1 MLLVVDERH
10 PQALGDDLD
19 VERPVVPDSTG
30 RRHAHL
36 ALTQPFGLAFQP
48 VRAAN
53 SDGSARSEVRSI
65 ARPYPGASTTDR
77 GPTDSVTSD
86 GARGLEQTTRALTE
100 PTLIAA
106 FAGWNDAGDAATLA
120 VRHLI
125 EQWRA
130 EPMASIDPEEY
141 YDFQATRPQV
151 RLADGHTR
159 RISWPANEAFA
170 ASTPGGDVVLLLGVE
185 PQLRWRTFTHQ
196 VAGIAEECGVNVVV
210 TLGALLADVAHRR
223 PVSLIG
229 TATDQALIDRFD
241 LQRSRYEGPTG
252 IVGVL
257 HDTCHGLGVK
267 SLSLWAAVPA
277 YASQV
282 PSPKAA
288 LALGE
293 GACRVVGTPCPGHA
307 LGRGRRGVRGQHRQ
321 LPRTG
326 RRSRGLRAPARTRRG
341 RPRGRRHHR

>member
-1 MLLVVDERH
+1 MEHVVWSR
-10 PQALGDDLD
+10 
-19 VERPVVPDSTG
+19 RP
-30 RRHAHL
+30 
-36 ALTQPFGLAFQP
+36 
-48 VRAAN
+48 
-53 SDGSARSEVRSI
+53 
-65 ARPYPGASTTDR
+65 
-77 GPTDSVTSD
+77 
-86 GARGLEQTTRALTE
+86 ALTE
-100 PTLIAA
+100 PTMIAA

-130 EPMASIDPEEY
+130 EPIASIDPEEY

-151 RLADGHTR
+151 HLVDGHTR

-170 ASTPGGDVVLLLGVE
+170 ASTPGGDVVLLLGIE

-196 VAGIAEECGVNVVV
+196 VAGIAEECGVDVVI

-229 TATDQALIDRFD
+229 TGTDQELIDRFA

-257 HDTCHGLGVK
+257 HDTCQGLGVK

-307 LGRGRRGVRGQHRQ
+307 LATAVAEYEASIDGYLEQDEDLAAYVRRLERDGDDLDDDDEIAEDATLDPETDAEQMVEDIERF
-321 LPRTG
+321 
-326 RRSRGLRAPARTRRG
+326 LRDQG
-341 RPRGRRHHR
+341 SS

>member
-1 MLLVVDERH
+1 MEHVVWSR
-10 PQALGDDLD
+10 
-19 VERPVVPDSTG
+19 RP
-30 RRHAHL
+30 
-36 ALTQPFGLAFQP
+36 
-48 VRAAN
+48 
-53 SDGSARSEVRSI
+53 
-65 ARPYPGASTTDR
+65 
-77 GPTDSVTSD
+77 
-86 GARGLEQTTRALTE
+86 ALTE
-100 PTLIAA
+100 PTMIAA

-120 VRHLI
+120 VRHLV

-141 YDFQATRPQV
+141 YDFQSTRPQV
-151 RLADGHTR
+151 RLIDGQTR

-170 ASTPGGDVVLLLGVE
+170 ASTPGGDVVLLLGIE

-196 VAGIAEECGVNVVV
+196 VAGIAEECGVDVVI

-229 TATDQALIDRFD
+229 TATDQALIDRFA

-257 HDTCHGLGVK
+257 HDTCQGLGVQ

-277 YASQV
+277 YASEV

-293 GACRVVGTPCPGHA
+293 GACRVMGTPCPGDA
-307 LGRGRRGVRGQHRQ
+307 LATAVAEYEASIDGYLEQNEDLAAYVRRLERAGDDLADDDVDNSDDSDDRAALDPETDAEQMVEDIERF
-321 LPRTG
+321 
-326 RRSRGLRAPARTRRG
+326 LRDQG
-341 RPRGRRHHR
+341 SS

>member
-1 MLLVVDERH
+1 MEHVVWSR
-10 PQALGDDLD
+10 
-19 VERPVVPDSTG
+19 RP
-30 RRHAHL
+30 
-36 ALTQPFGLAFQP
+36 
-48 VRAAN
+48 
-53 SDGSARSEVRSI
+53 
-65 ARPYPGASTTDR
+65 
-77 GPTDSVTSD
+77 
-86 GARGLEQTTRALTE
+86 ALTE
-100 PTLIAA
+100 PTMIAA

-130 EPMASIDPEEY
+130 EPIASIDPEEY

-151 RLADGHTR
+151 HLVDGHTR
-159 RISWPANEAFA
+159 RISWPANEAYA
-170 ASTPGGDVVLLLGVE
+170 ASTPGGDVVLLLGIE

-196 VAGIAEECGVNVVV
+196 VAGIAEECGVDVVI

-229 TATDQALIDRFD
+229 TGTDQELIDRFA

-257 HDTCHGLGVK
+257 HDTCQGLGVK

-307 LGRGRRGVRGQHRQ
+307 LATAVAEYEASIDGYLEQDEDLAAYVRRLERDGDDLDDDDEVAEEATLDPETDAEQMVEDIERF
-321 LPRTG
+321 
-326 RRSRGLRAPARTRRG
+326 LRDQGTS
-341 RPRGRRHHR
+341 

>member
-1 MLLVVDERH
+1 MEHVVWSR
-10 PQALGDDLD
+10 
-19 VERPVVPDSTG
+19 RP
-30 RRHAHL
+30 
-36 ALTQPFGLAFQP
+36 
-48 VRAAN
+48 
-53 SDGSARSEVRSI
+53 
-65 ARPYPGASTTDR
+65 
-77 GPTDSVTSD
+77 
-86 GARGLEQTTRALTE
+86 ALTE
-100 PTLIAA
+100 PTMIAA

-130 EPMASIDPEEY
+130 EPIASIDPEEY

-151 RLADGHTR
+151 HLVDGHTR

-170 ASTPGGDVVLLLGVE
+170 ASIPGGDVVLLLGIE

-196 VAGIAEECGVNVVV
+196 VAGIAEECGVDVVI

-229 TATDQALIDRFD
+229 TGTDQELIDRFA

-257 HDTCHGLGVK
+257 HDTCQGLGVK

-307 LGRGRRGVRGQHRQ
+307 LATAVAEYEASIDGYLEQDEDLAAYVRRLERDGDDLDDDDEVAEEATLDPETNAEQMVEDIERF
-321 LPRTG
+321 
-326 RRSRGLRAPARTRRG
+326 LRDQG
-341 RPRGRRHHR
+341 SS